1 MIGWPGLVY
10 STRTYDA
17 RTSCDRQCTTG
28 HCPEG
33 DSLTRQTAPA
43 VQSAT
48 RDTPATGV
56 QHTTRQTWPTAS
68 AAHPTRNPTRPDPH
82 GRYGFALGV
91 LARRSSGVGPSQHTV
106 QVESLRCVHACVRAC
121 VRATPAHA
129 LGVRITETR
138 CGIRRAHRIRRA
150 RSSPPA
156 TAGAGGLL
164 CSGSCLA
171 LRCAHPTHH
180 SHKRTADWLRATHH
194 ARPPYAAQ
202 HARQQRVAH
211 DCERSACGEPQAGLS
226 RARGAAA
233 EADDAAVPL
242 RARVCAALPL
252 HEHPGTP
259 PYPRTPT
266 VRYTGRTRTLPAPV
280 PPQSLSDAP
289 QAPASAC
296 ERACMR

>member
-1 MIGWPGLVY
+1 MIGWSGLVY
-10 STRTYDA
+10 RTRHMADVR

-28 HCPEG
+28 HCPGG

-68 AAHPTRNPTRPDPH
+68 APHPTRNPTKRLNDPH

-106 QVESLRCVHACVRAC
+106 QVESLRCMHACMRAC

-156 TAGAGGLL
+156 NGG
-164 CSGSCLA
+164 GG
-171 LRCAHPTHH
+171 
-180 SHKRTADWLRATHH
+180 RASLFGELP
-194 ARPPYAAQ
+194 RP
-202 HARQQRVAH
+202 
-211 DCERSACGEPQAGLS
+211 
-226 RARGAAA
+226 
-233 EADDAAVPL
+233 AV
-242 RARVCAALPL
+242 
-252 HEHPGTP
+252 
-259 PYPRTPT
+259 RTPD
-266 VRYTGRTRTLPAPV
+266 
-280 PPQSLSDAP
+280 PPLT
-289 QAPASAC
+289 
-296 ERACMR
+296 